1 MLYPTLRILALSA
14 GVISSARALEQD
26 HFDTPINSEWLGSHT
41 PTGAAGNENI
51 QKDIPSYVL
60 EYAPLVH
67 LAEDEI
73 HWPSR
78 MDEHLVHT
86 KPYVDFKPVP
96 KDEQHPTLWDLGDLN
111 KHDGGLHLYL
121 QSRDDVMT
129 SPAWML
135 SAHNIPVPPPATPE
149 GNETDSAAPKD
160 ERAKGEK
167 RKKISKIGG
176 RSPAPVVLTV
186 VDKGDGVILAF
197 WFFFYSYNLGNSV
210 FGVGFG
216 DHVGDWEHSVMKF
229 RNGVPETMFISQ
241 HTGGRTYT
249 FGAMEKYDKR
259 PVIYSA
265 KGSHALYATPGIQAY
280 ILPFAILHDT
290 TSHGPLWDPALNVMS
305 YHYTSPDD
313 HSDAG
318 AKFVS
323 EPSASV
329 TEFTPSTLIPSLQNP
344 NAPTSWFHYGG
355 CWGDKGY
362 PSNDPRQYQAPIIGE
377 RKFVD
382 GPFGPRFKSIGR
394 PDVCMQTGPCEVSTT
409 IAPRLWLLDWLYN
422 WAWVCG
428 GFLALVVVGITGYT
442 VGRHVKWGH
451 TMLIRIRKGRG
462 RTKVLEDVERSPL
475 LSEVTSEAE
484 DGTEPSVVALD
495 VEGGRAVTYG
505 TIGATV
511 VEGAADR
518 VG

>member
-78 MDEHLVHT
+78 MNEHLVHT

-259 PVIYSA
+259 V
-265 KGSHALYATPGIQAY
+265 SHPPTAPEIVSRRLT
-280 ILPFAILHDT
+280 F
-290 TSHGPLWDPALNVMS
+290 
-305 YHYTSPDD
+305 
-313 HSDAG
+313 HS
-318 AKFVS
+318 
-323 EPSASV
+323 
-329 TEFTPSTLIPSLQNP
+329 
-344 NAPTSWFHYGG
+344 
-355 CWGDKGY
+355 
-362 PSNDPRQYQAPIIGE
+362 R
-377 RKFVD
+377 
-382 GPFGPRFKSIGR
+382 
-394 PDVCMQTGPCEVSTT
+394 
-409 IAPRLWLLDWLYN
+409 
-422 WAWVCG
+422 
-428 GFLALVVVGITGYT
+428 
-442 VGRHVKWGH
+442 
-451 TMLIRIRKGRG
+451 
-462 RTKVLEDVERSPL
+462 
-475 LSEVTSEAE
+475 
-484 DGTEPSVVALD
+484 
-495 VEGGRAVTYG
+495 
-505 TIGATV
+505 
-511 VEGAADR
+511 
-518 VG
+518 

>member
-14 GVISSARALEQD
+14 AVITSAQALEQD
-26 HFDTPINSEWLGSHT
+26 SDTPIHPEWLDSNM
-41 PTGAAGNENI
+41 PNGAGGDENI
-51 QKDIPSYVL
+51 KREIPSYVM

-73 HWPSR
+73 HWPSL
-78 MDEHLVHT
+78 MDEHLLHT
-86 KPYVDFKPVP
+86 KPYVDFTPVP
-96 KDEQHPTLWDLGDLN
+96 KNEQHPTLSNLGDLN
-111 KHDGGLHLYL
+111 RHENGLHLYL
-121 QSRDDVMT
+121 QSRDDVLT

-135 SAHNIPVPPPATPE
+135 SAHNMPVPPPASPE
-149 GNETDSAAPKD
+149 GNETDSTEPNVEGKKTKK
-160 ERAKGEK
+160 E
-167 RKKISKIGG
+167 KKISKIGG

-186 VDKGDGVILAF
+186 VEKEDNVVLAF
-197 WFFFYSYNLGNSV
+197 WFYFYSYNLGNSV

-249 FGAMEKYDKR
+249 FGAMEKYGKR

-265 KGSHALYATPGIQAY
+265 KGSHAMYATPGIQAY

-313 HSDAG
+313 HSDVG
-318 AKFVS
+318 AKFVQ
-323 EPSASV
+323 EPSAEASD
-329 TEFTPSTLIPSLQNP
+329 FTPGTLTPTLENP
-344 NAPTSWFHYGG
+344 NAPTSWFYYGG

-362 PSNDPRQYQAPIIGE
+362 PSSDPRQYHAPIIGE

-394 PDVCMQTGPCEVSTT
+394 PDVCIQGICEVSST

-428 GFLALVVVGITGYT
+428 GFLAIVVVGIAGYII
-442 VGRHVKWGH
+442 GRHVKWGH
-451 TMLIRIRKGRG
+451 AMLIQIRKGRKKM
-462 RTKVLEDVERSPL
+462 KVLADVERSPL
-475 LSEVTSEAE
+475 LSEATSEAE

-495 VEGGRAVTYG
+495 VDAGRAVAYG
-505 TIGATV
+505 TINATV
-511 VEGAADR
+511 VEDSDR
-518 VG
+518 VR